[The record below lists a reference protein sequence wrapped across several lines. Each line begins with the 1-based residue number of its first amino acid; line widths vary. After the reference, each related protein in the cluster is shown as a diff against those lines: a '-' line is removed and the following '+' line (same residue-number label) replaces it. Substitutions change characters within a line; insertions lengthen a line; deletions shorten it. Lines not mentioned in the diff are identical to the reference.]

1 MRSFIVFAL
10 ILTGGLTSCDR
21 KGIEEF
27 SDNKV
32 FLSFV
37 ADATVDST
45 VLSFRTYN
53 EDRVSVEIPI
63 RTKGKWLTENRAVS
77 VSADPKLTTLPAELY
92 ELPEKCEFSAGQE
105 LDTITVTFLN
115 DPRLAE
121 KAYRFVLQIDESE
134 EVKVAADVKYQRAI
148 FQVSD
153 KLERPKWWTEL
164 DGGYSGDP
172 IFNVAEA
179 YYLGSYSE
187 TKYIMFLEELAKDDI
202 VFDGRDRLV
211 LKKYSLRLKYRV
223 EAFNN
228 DPANQAAGLTP
239 LKDEKGEKIVIP
251 VVG

>member
-63 RTKGKWLTENRAVS
+63 RTKGKWLTENRAFS

-92 ELPEKCEFSAGQE
+92 ELPEKCEFSARTGIRY
-105 LDTITVTFLN
+105 DN
-115 DPRLAE
+115 
-121 KAYRFVLQIDESE
+121 
-134 EVKVAADVKYQRAI
+134 
-148 FQVSD
+148 
-153 KLERPKWWTEL
+153 
-164 DGGYSGDP
+164 GY
-172 IFNVAEA
+172 FFE
-179 YYLGSYSE
+179 
-187 TKYIMFLEELAKDDI
+187 
-202 VFDGRDRLV
+202 
-211 LKKYSLRLKYRV
+211 
-223 EAFNN
+223 
-228 DPANQAAGLTP
+228 
-239 LKDEKGEKIVIP
+239 
-251 VVG
+251 